1 MTYISRFVPPV
12 KPENKDAYI
21 ESARM
26 AWPLFQEFGALS
38 MNEGWGDNTPDGKVT
53 DFRRAVQAEAGEI
66 VVFSWVVWPDKATA
80 DAAEGKMMSDPRMEQ
95 LPMPFDGKRM
105 IYGGFQTIFEA

>member
-1 MTYISRFVPPV
+1 MSGFVTPV

-53 DFRRAVQAEAGEI
+53 
-66 VVFSWVVWPDKATA
+66 
-80 DAAEGKMMSDPRMEQ
+80 
-95 LPMPFDGKRM
+95 
-105 IYGGFQTIFEA
+105 

>member
-1 MTYISRFVPPV
+1 MTHISGFVTPV

-53 DFRRAVQAEAGEI
+53 DFRRAVQAEDGEI
-66 VVFSWVVWPDKATA
+66 VVFSWVVWPDL
-80 DAAEGKMMSDPRMEQ
+80 S
-95 LPMPFDGKRM
+95 L
-105 IYGGFQTIFEA
+105 IHI